1 MKKGKTCKLNGFTR
15 LKSTYGTVDT
25 KTFKSLYLNIQS
37 WVTPQK
43 SVENWSRVVNILNR
57 EIKETINEIL
67 DSTLLQP
74 KFILDLDLR
83 TSGLA
88 VGKKSFMNLEITF
101 FIAKNIEFKSTLLRT
116 HLQNLTSII
125 NSHNFTKNTYFKFE
139 KTKKLKTIDIN

>member
-15 LKSTYGTVDT
+15 LKSTYGTVDS

>member
-15 LKSTYGTVDT
+15 LKSTYGTVDS

-37 WVTPQK
+37 WVTPQR
-43 SVENWSRVVNILNR
+43 SVENWSRVVNILSR
-57 EIKETINEIL
+57 EIKETINEFL
-67 DSTLLQP
+67 DTSLLQP

-83 TSGLA
+83 TSGLV

-101 FIAKNIEFKSTLLRT
+101 FVEKNVEFKSVTLRT

-125 NSHNFTKNTYFKFE
+125 NSVNFTKNKNFEFE
-139 KTKKLKTIDIN
+139 KTKKLKTIDII

>member
-1 MKKGKTCKLNGFTR
+1 MKKGKTCKLKGFTR
-15 LKSTYGTVDT
+15 LKSTYGTVDS

-67 DSTLLQP
+67 DPTLLQP

-83 TSGLA
+83 TSGLV

-101 FIAKNIEFKSTLLRT
+101 FVAKNIEFKSTLLKN
-116 HLQNLTSII
+116 HLQNLTSLI
-125 NSHNFTKNTYFKFE
+125 NSHNFTKNNYFKFE
-139 KTKKLKTIDIN
+139 KTKKLKTIDII

>member
-1 MKKGKTCKLNGFTR
+1 
-15 LKSTYGTVDT
+15 
-25 KTFKSLYLNIQS
+25 
-37 WVTPQK
+37 VTPQK

-67 DSTLLQP
+67 DLTLLQP

-83 TSGLA
+83 TSGLV

-101 FIAKNIEFKSTLLRT
+101 FVAKNIEFKSTLLKT
-116 HLQNLTSII
+116 HLQNLTSLI

-139 KTKKLKTIDIN
+139 KTKKLKTIDII

>member
-15 LKSTYGTVDT
+15 LKSTYGTVDS

-43 SVENWSRVVNILNR
+43 SVENWSRVVNIMNR

-67 DSTLLQP
+67 DLTLLQP

-83 TSGLA
+83 TSGLV

-101 FIAKNIEFKSTLLRT
+101 FVAKNIEFKSTLLKT
-116 HLQNLTSII
+116 HLQNLTSLI

-139 KTKKLKTIDIN
+139 KTKKLKTIDII

>member
-15 LKSTYGTVDT
+15 LKSTYGTVDS

-88 VGKKSFMNLEITF
+88 VGKKKFYEFGN
-101 FIAKNIEFKSTLLRT
+101 NILHCKKHRI
-116 HLQNLTSII
+116 QINII
-125 NSHNFTKNTYFKFE
+125 KNTSSKSN
-139 KTKKLKTIDIN
+139 INY

>member
-1 MKKGKTCKLNGFTR
+1 MKKGKTCKLNGFTK
-15 LKSTYGTVDT
+15 LKSTYGTVDS

-67 DSTLLQP
+67 DLTLLQP

-83 TSGLA
+83 TSGLV

-101 FIAKNIEFKSTLLRT
+101 FVAKNIEFKSTLLKT
-116 HLQNLTSII
+116 HLQNLTSLI

-139 KTKKLKTIDIN
+139 KTKKLKTIDII

>member
-15 LKSTYGTVDT
+15 LKSTYGTVDS

-43 SVENWSRVVNILNR
+43 SVENWSRVVNFLNR

-67 DSTLLQP
+67 DLTLLQP

-83 TSGLA
+83 TSGLV

-101 FIAKNIEFKSTLLRT
+101 FVAKNIEFKSTLLKT
-116 HLQNLTSII
+116 HLQNLTSLI

-139 KTKKLKTIDIN
+139 KTKKLKTIDII

>member
-15 LKSTYGTVDT
+15 LKSTYGTVDS

-67 DSTLLQP
+67 DLTLLQP

-83 TSGLA
+83 TSGLV

-101 FIAKNIEFKSTLLRT
+101 FVAKNIEFKSTLLKT
-116 HLQNLTSII
+116 HLQNLTSLI

-139 KTKKLKTIDIN
+139 KAKKLKTIDII

>member
-15 LKSTYGTVDT
+15 LKSTYGTVDS

-43 SVENWSRVVNILNR
+43 SVENWSRVINILNR

-67 DSTLLQP
+67 DLTLLQP

-83 TSGLA
+83 TSGLV

-101 FIAKNIEFKSTLLRT
+101 FVAKNIEFKSTLLKT
-116 HLQNLTSII
+116 HLQNLTSLI

-139 KTKKLKTIDIN
+139 KTKKLKTIDII

>member
-1 MKKGKTCKLNGFTR
+1 MKKGKTCKLTGFTR
-15 LKSTYGTVDT
+15 LKSTYGTVDS

-43 SVENWSRVVNILNR
+43 NVDNWSRIVNFLNR
-57 EIKETINEIL
+57 EIKETINEFL
-67 DSTLLQP
+67 DTTLLQP

-83 TSGLA
+83 TSGL
-88 VGKKSFMNLEITF
+88 VTGKKSFMNLEITF
-101 FIAKNIEFKSTLLRT
+101 FVAKNVEFKSSSLRN

-125 NSHNFTKNTYFKFE
+125 NSENFTKNNYFKFE

>member
-15 LKSTYGTVDT
+15 LKSTYGTVDS

-101 FIAKNIEFKSTLLRT
+101 FIAKNIEFELALRESKT
-116 HLQNLTSII
+116 SSLTSRLSSPII
-125 NSHNFTKNTYFKFE
+125 R
-139 KTKKLKTIDIN
+139 L

>member
-1 MKKGKTCKLNGFTR
+1 
-15 LKSTYGTVDT
+15 VDS

-43 SVENWSRVVNILNR
+43 NVDNWSRIVNFLNR
-57 EIKETINEIL
+57 EIKETINEFL
-67 DSTLLQP
+67 DTTLLQP

-83 TSGLA
+83 TSGL
-88 VGKKSFMNLEITF
+88 VTGKKSFMNLEITF
-101 FIAKNIEFKSTLLRT
+101 FVAKNVEFKSSSLRN

-125 NSHNFTKNTYFKFE
+125 NSENFTKNNYFKFE

>member
-15 LKSTYGTVDT
+15 LKSTYGTVDS

-43 SVENWSRVVNILNR
+43 SVENWSRVVNFLNR

-67 DSTLLQP
+67 DLTLLQP

-83 TSGLA
+83 TSGLI

-101 FIAKNIEFKSTLLRT
+101 FVAKNIEFKSTLLKT
-116 HLQNLTSII
+116 HLQNLTSLI

-139 KTKKLKTIDIN
+139 KTKKLKTIDII

>member
-15 LKSTYGTVDT
+15 LKSTYGTVDS
-25 KTFKSLYLNIQS
+25 KTFKSLYLNIHS

>member
-15 LKSTYGTVDT
+15 LKSTYGTVDS

-74 KFILDLDLR
+74 KFILELGARLIK
-83 TSGLA
+83 TETELIL
-88 VGKKSFMNLEITF
+88 KSRFVVPTRLLE
-101 FIAKNIEFKSTLLRT
+101 A
-116 HLQNLTSII
+116 
-125 NSHNFTKNTYFKFE
+125 NFNFKFS
-139 KTKKLKTIDIN
+139 DIEMCLASLR

>member
-15 LKSTYGTVDT
+15 LKSTYGTVDS

-67 DSTLLQP
+67 DLTLLQP

-83 TSGLA
+83 TSGLV

-101 FIAKNIEFKSTLLRT
+101 FVAKNIEFKSTLLKT
-116 HLQNLTSII
+116 HLQNLTSLI

-139 KTKKLKTIDIN
+139 KTKKLKTIDVI

>member
-1 MKKGKTCKLNGFTR
+1 MKKGKTCKLTGFTR
-15 LKSTYGTVDT
+15 LKSTYGTVDS

-43 SVENWSRVVNILNR
+43 NVDNWSRIVNFLNR
-57 EIKETINEIL
+57 EIKETINEFL
-67 DSTLLQP
+67 DTTLLQP

-83 TSGLA
+83 TSGL
-88 VGKKSFMNLEITF
+88 VTGKKSFMNLEITF
-101 FIAKNIEFKSTLLRT
+101 FVAKNVEFKSSLLRN

-125 NSHNFTKNTYFKFE
+125 NSENFTKNNYFKFE

>member
-15 LKSTYGTVDT
+15 LKSTYGTVDS

-67 DSTLLQP
+67 DLTLLQP

-83 TSGLA
+83 TSGLV

-101 FIAKNIEFKSTLLRT
+101 FVAKNVEFKSTLLKT
-116 HLQNLTSII
+116 HLQNLTSFI

-139 KTKKLKTIDIN
+139 KTKKLKTIDII

>member
-15 LKSTYGTVDT
+15 LKSTYGTVDS

-67 DSTLLQP
+67 DLTLLQP
-74 KFILDLDLR
+74 KLILDLDLR
-83 TSGLA
+83 TSGLV

-101 FIAKNIEFKSTLLRT
+101 FVAKNIEFKSTLLKT
-116 HLQNLTSII
+116 HLQNLTSLI

-139 KTKKLKTIDIN
+139 KTKKLKTIDII

>member
-15 LKSTYGTVDT
+15 LKSTYGTVDS

-67 DSTLLQP
+67 DLTLLQP

-83 TSGLA
+83 TSGLI

-101 FIAKNIEFKSTLLRT
+101 FVAKNIEFKSTLLKT
-116 HLQNLTSII
+116 HLQNLTSLI

-139 KTKKLKTIDIN
+139 KTKKLKTIDII

>member
-15 LKSTYGTVDT
+15 LKSTYGTVDS

-67 DSTLLQP
+67 DLTLLQP

-83 TSGLA
+83 TSGLV

-101 FIAKNIEFKSTLLRT
+101 FVAKNIEFKSTLLKT
-116 HLQNLTSII
+116 HLQNLTSLI

-139 KTKKLKTIDIN
+139 KTKKLKTIDII